1 MDELAWT
8 EAAAQD
14 LDDIGSY
21 IALDNPHAA
30 DKIVRRIIETVSALA
45 YHPKLGRVGRDPT
58 TRELV
63 INGTPYIAVYRL
75 RERVEIITIFHGARK
90 WPDNLGS

>member
-8 EAAAQD
+8 ETAVRD
-14 LDDIGSY
+14 LDDIGGY

-30 DKIVRRIIETVSALA
+30 DKVVRRIVEAVSALA
-45 YHPKLGRVGRDPT
+45 YHPKLGRIGREPS
-58 TRELV
+58 TRELI
-63 INGTPYIAVYRL
+63 INGTPYIAIYRL
-75 RERVEIITIFHGARK
+75 RERIEIITIFHGARK